1 MKHLTNTIVLFFT
14 VCFFASGQY
23 NRESFFK
30 DQYFDVPP
38 ETLPIEK
45 QATAEP
51 ANYKLW
57 DLSYNRLHLTIDPS
71 KQYIEGEVFFL
82 CQSKTESLE
91 EIILDLNDSL
101 LVDSIVNEKGKLEF
115 SHLNHF
121 ITISLPEALG
131 MGQELSFSV
140 FYHGQPIRNGEE
152 AFVSDQH
159 ATGPVVYTLSEPW
172 GAKEW
177 WPCKQSL
184 TDKIDSIDIIVSTPL
199 KYRTAS
205 NGLLIRNDT
214 LTGKRIN
221 HWQHRHSIVPYLVAI
236 VVSNF
241 VEFSDSAILSD
252 GTVVEILN
260 YVYPQSLEKAKT
272 EVAKTAKILRF
283 YSDLLI
289 DYPFK
294 DEKYGHAQFNW
305 PGGMEHQTMSFMG
318 SFNFDLIAHEL
329 AHQWFGNYI
338 TCSTWNDIWLN
349 EGFATYLTG
358 LTYQYLETDW
368 WAHWRRLNS
377 EQIMSAPG
385 GSVYIENPTDISRLF
400 NSRLSYRKGAYLLH
414 ILRSQLGDQKF
425 FSGLRNYLN
434 DKHLANG
441 FASSSDFIRIMESTA
456 DTSLTQFFNDWLYGE
471 GFPIYRIEW
480 SGIEKGGVLKINQTS
495 STGDGHF
502 FKLKIPMTF
511 YYANQEETRWFTNQ
525 YNHQMFNLNLGYRPD
540 SIAFNKEMWLLARA
554 DIVNSN
560 LVRGSN
566 EKMVVKFDKQ
576 ANQVSLLSSE
586 PSSKAIE
593 IFSTAGNKILKLSL
607 SPFQNTFSPGS
618 LRRGTYLIRI
628 KDNKQSGCFKL
639 VID

>member
-1 MKHLTNTIVLFFT
+1 MKHIFCTITILFVT
-14 VCFFASGQY
+14 SLFASGQY
-23 NRESFFK
+23 NRETFFK

-45 QATAEP
+45 QATAQP
-51 ANYKLW
+51 FNYNLW
-57 DLSYNRLHLTIDPS
+57 DLSYSRLHLTIDPS
-71 KQYIEGEVFFL
+71 KQYIEGEVFFA
-82 CQSKTESLE
+82 CISKTESLS

-101 LVDSIVNEKGKLEF
+101 LVDSIVYEKGKLEF
-115 SHLNHF
+115 SHFNHF

-140 FYHGQPIRNGEE
+140 FYHGQPIRNGDE

-184 TDKIDSIDIIVSTPL
+184 SDKIDSIDIIVSTPL
-199 KYRTAS
+199 NYRTAS

-214 LTGKRIN
+214 LTGERIN
-221 HWQHRHSIVPYLVAI
+221 HWKHRHPIATYLVAI

-241 VEFSDSAILSD
+241 VEFSDTVTLSD
-252 GTVVEILN
+252 NTVVEILN
-260 YVYPQSLEKAKT
+260 YIYPQNLEKVRV
-272 EVAKTAKILRF
+272 EVAKTAKIIRF

-368 WAHWRRLNS
+368 WTRWRQLNS

-385 GSVYIENPTDISRLF
+385 GSVYIENPNDISRIF

-414 ILRSQLGDQKF
+414 ILRSQLGDTLF

-434 DKHLANG
+434 DKQLANN

-456 DTSLTQFFNDWLYGE
+456 DTSLSQFFNDWLYGE
-471 GFPIYRIEW
+471 GYPIYYIEW
-480 SGIEKGGVLKINQTS
+480 AGHNKGAVIKVGQS
-495 STGDGHF
+495 SSMGDGHF
-502 FKLKIPMTF
+502 FKLKIPITF
-511 YYANQEETRWFTNQ
+511 HHSNKEETLWFTHLYNQ
-525 YNHQMFNLNLGYRPD
+525 QVFDLDLGYRPD
-540 SIAFNKEMWLLARA
+540 SISFNKEMWLLARA

-560 LVRGSN
+560 PIHGSN
-566 EKMVVKFDKQ
+566 NKLMVKYDKLG
-576 ANQVSLLSSE
+576 NQISVVSSGQSA
-586 PSSKAIE
+586 KTVE
-593 IFSTAGNKILKLSL
+593 IFNTAGNKMQGLVL
-607 SPFQNTFSPGS
+607 SPFQNSFSPGPLS
-618 LRRGTYLIRI
+618 RGTYLVKI
-628 KDNKQSGCFKL
+628 KANQQAGCFKL
-639 VID
+639 VVY